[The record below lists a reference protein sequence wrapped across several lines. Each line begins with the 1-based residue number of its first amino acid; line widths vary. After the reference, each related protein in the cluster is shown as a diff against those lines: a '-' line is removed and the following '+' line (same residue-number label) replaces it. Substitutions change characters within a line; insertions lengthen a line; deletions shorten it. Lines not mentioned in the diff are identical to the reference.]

1 VSTTVILPNKISQE
15 CLMLLNEK
23 IEYKKLDRTTTP
35 TGRMYVGD
43 DNVPVPSVTTVLDKT
58 ADKTALIA
66 WRKRVGN
73 AEATRVSTEAAG
85 LGTKVHNALEKYIL
99 GEDYEIKGNN
109 FVSILARDMTN
120 LMINEGFTGV
130 EEVWGTEIGL
140 IAKGLYAGTTD
151 CVGMHGGEE
160 AIIDFK
166 TSKKIKPTKW
176 VQDYFLQ
183 CCAYAMAHNE
193 MYGTNIRKGVILMVS
208 RDVELKEYII
218 EGEEFDNY
226 CLEWTKRLEKYY
238 SSL

>member
-1 VSTTVILPNKISQE
+1 
-15 CLMLLNEK
+15 MLLTKK
-23 IEYKKLDRTTTP
+23 IEYKKLERVTTAE
-35 TGRMYVGD
+35 GRKYIGD
-43 DNVPVPSVTTVLDKT
+43 DNIPVPSVTTVLDKT
-58 ADKTALIA
+58 SDKSALIA
-66 WRKRVGN
+66 WRKRVGDQ
-73 AEATRVSTEAAG
+73 EANRVSKESAG
-85 LGTKVHNALEKYIL
+85 LGTKVHNALEQYIL

-130 EEVWGTEIGL
+130 DEVWGTEIGL
-140 IAKGLYAGTTD
+140 IAPGLYAGTSD
-151 CVGMHGGEE
+151 CIGMHGGQE

-166 TSKKIKPTKW
+166 TSKKIKPAKW

-218 EGEEFDNY
+218 EGEEFDKY
-226 CLEWTKRLEKYY
+226 CGLWTQRLEEYY
-238 SSL
+238 SKFG

>member
-1 VSTTVILPNKISQE
+1 
-15 CLMLLNEK
+15 MLLTEK
-23 IEYKKLDRTTTP
+23 IEYKKLERVTTAE
-35 TGRMYVGD
+35 GRRYIGD

-58 ADKTALIA
+58 SDKTALIA
-66 WRKRVGN
+66 WRKRVGDE
-73 AEATRVSTEAAG
+73 EANRVSKESAG
-85 LGTKVHNALEKYIL
+85 LGTKVHNALEQYIL

-130 EEVWGTEIGL
+130 DEVWGTEIGL
-140 IAKGLYAGTTD
+140 IAPGLYAGTTD

-166 TSKKIKPTKW
+166 TSKKIKPAKW

-208 RDVELKEYII
+208 RDVELKEYVI
-218 EGEEFDNY
+218 EGEEFDKY
-226 CLEWTKRLEKYY
+226 CGLWTARLEEYY
-238 SSL
+238 SKFG

>member
-1 VSTTVILPNKISQE
+1 MLIDKIQ
-15 CLMLLNEK
+15 
-23 IEYKKLDRTTTP
+23 YKKLERVTTAE
-35 TGRMYVGD
+35 GRKYVGD

-58 ADKTALIA
+58 SDKTALIA
-66 WRKRVGN
+66 WRKRVGD
-73 AEATRVSTEAAG
+73 AEANRVSKESAG

-99 GEDYEIKGNN
+99 SEDYEIKGNN

-130 EEVWGTEIGL
+130 DEVWGTEIGL
-140 IAKGLYAGTTD
+140 IAPGLYAGTTD

-166 TSKKIKPTKW
+166 TSKKIKPAKW

-208 RDVELKEYII
+208 RDVELKEYVI
-218 EGEEFDNY
+218 EGEEFDKY
-226 CLEWTKRLEKYY
+226 CGLWTARLEEYY
-238 SSL
+238 SKFG

>member
-1 VSTTVILPNKISQE
+1 
-15 CLMLLNEK
+15 MLLNEK

>member
-1 VSTTVILPNKISQE
+1 
-15 CLMLLNEK
+15 MLLTEK
-23 IEYKKLDRTTTP
+23 IEYKKLERVTTAE
-35 TGRMYVGD
+35 GRKYIGD
-43 DNVPVPSVTTVLDKT
+43 DNIPVPSVTTVLDKT
-58 ADKTALIA
+58 SDKTALIA
-66 WRKRVGN
+66 WRKRVGD

-85 LGTKVHNALEKYIL
+85 LGTKVHNALEQYIL

-120 LMINEGFTGV
+120 LMINDGFSSV
-130 EEVWGTEIGL
+130 DEVWGTEIGL
-140 IAKGLYAGTTD
+140 IAPGLYAGTTD

-208 RDVELKEYII
+208 RDVELKEYVI
-218 EGEEFDNY
+218 EGEEFDKY
-226 CLEWTKRLEKYY
+226 CGLWTSRLEEYY
-238 SSL
+238 SKFG